1 MSVVTIN
8 GELYHYG
15 VPGMRWG
22 RRKAR
27 KFEAKSM
34 NYRRK
39 GNIEA
44 DIGNAKKANKYASK
58 ADKYA
63 LKSKIASAKADVK
76 VAKKELQ
83 KNDKAARAEANR
95 VANAAGSRRE
105 EKFAARYETA
115 KNNKQASAAKYE
127 QAKTAYKALKDERL
141 DNLKSKAKSAGNK
154 GMTITTNIANK
165 TTESVSELK
174 KKYNKK

>member
-1 MSVVTIN
+1 MALVTIN

-15 VPGMRWG
+15 VKGMKWG

-27 KFEAKSM
+27 KFEAKSQ

-39 GNIEA
+39 SNIEA
-44 DIGNAKKANKYASK
+44 DLGNTKKANKYASK
-58 ADKYA
+58 SSAYD
-63 LKSKIASAKADVK
+63 LKSKMASAKAEVK
-76 VAKKELQ
+76 VTKKEFQ
-83 KNDKAARAEANR
+83 KDDKIARAEANR

-115 KNNKQASAAKYE
+115 KNNRQASAAKYE

-141 DNLKSKAKSAGNK
+141 DNLKSKGANVVNK
-154 GMTITTNIANK
+154 GKTITTNITNK

>member
-1 MSVVTIN
+1 MALVTIN

-27 KFEAKSM
+27 KFEAKSQ

-39 GNIEA
+39 SNIEA
-44 DIGNAKKANKYASK
+44 DLGNVKKANKYTSK

-63 LKSKIASAKADVK
+63 LKSKMVSAKADIK
-76 VAKKELQ
+76 VAKKEFQ
-83 KNDKAARAEANR
+83 KNDKAARAEASR

-105 EKFAARYETA
+105 EKFAARYENA
-115 KNNKQASAAKYE
+115 KKNRQESVVKYE
-127 QAKTAYKALKDERL
+127 QAKTAYKALKNERL
-141 DNLKSKAKSAGNK
+141 DNLKSKGASAVNK
-154 GMTITTNIANK
+154 GKTITNNIANK

-174 KKYNKK
+174 KKYNNK